1 MRNGGRCRARRR
13 RPGSSEALFR
23 RAAGGVCSDEGAALR
38 RRSTEDQKKMSESQ
52 VQAPAARRP
61 SIRRVT
67 PLRPFHW
74 LREGW
79 RDFLRHPGPS
89 LVYGIIVTVGGWL
102 ALSVA
107 LPHAEFFTSAVAG
120 FVMVTPLIAAG
131 VYELSRQTAQGLRPS
146 FLDSVRAL
154 RRNASS
160 IADFGIALLIMGIFW
175 ERVAS
180 VMFALSYG
188 GDMGSVKD
196 FMNEVFLSGK
206 YIGVVVAWFLS
217 GAVLASV
224 VFAATAVGMPMVIDR
239 DCDVIT
245 AMLTSWRAVLTN
257 LPAMTVWASL
267 IVGLSVLS
275 MSTLL
280 IGLVLVMPLLGHATW
295 VAYKDIVE

>member
-1 MRNGGRCRARRR
+1 MNEHD
-13 RPGSSEALFR
+13 SEMT
-23 RAAGGVCSDEGAALR
+23 AA
-38 RRSTEDQKKMSESQ
+38 K
-52 VQAPAARRP
+52 RP
-61 SIRRVT
+61 SIRRVS

-74 LREGW
+74 LRAGW

-89 LVYGIIVTVGGWL
+89 MVYGIIVTLGGWL

-131 VYELSRQTAQGLRPS
+131 VYELSRQCEQGGRPG
-146 FLDSVRAL
+146 FMDSVKAL

-160 IADFGIALLIMGIFW
+160 IGDFGIALLIMGIFW

-188 GDMGSVKD
+188 GDMGTVKD

-239 DCDVIT
+239 DCDVVT
-245 AMLTSWRAVLTN
+245 AMLTSWRAVLAN
-257 LPAMTVWASL
+257 LPAMAVWASL
-267 IVGLSVLS
+267 IVGLSLLS
-275 MSTLL
+275 ISTLL
-280 IGLVLVMPLLGHATW
+280 VGLVVVMPLLGHATW
-295 VAYKDIVE
+295 AAYKDLVE

>member
-1 MRNGGRCRARRR
+1 MNV
-13 RPGSSEALFR
+13 SN
-23 RAAGGVCSDEGAALR
+23 
-38 RRSTEDQKKMSESQ
+38 SEST
-52 VQAPAARRP
+52 AARRP
-61 SIRRVT
+61 SIRRV
-67 PLRPFHW
+67 PALRPLHW

-89 LVYGIIVTVGGWL
+89 LVYGIIVTLGGWL

-131 VYELSRQTAQGLRPS
+131 VYELTRQAEQGLRPT
-146 FLDSVRAL
+146 FMDSVRAL

-160 IADFGIALLIMGIFW
+160 IADFGLALLIMGIFW

-196 FMNEVFLSGK
+196 FINEVFFSGK
-206 YIGVVVAWFLS
+206 YVGVVVTWFLS
-217 GAVLASV
+217 GALLASV

-239 DCDVIT
+239 DCDVVT
-245 AMLTSWRAVLTN
+245 AMLTSWRAVLGN
-257 LPAMTVWASL
+257 LPAMAVWAGL
-267 IVGLSVLS
+267 IVGLSLLAI
-275 MSTLL
+275 STALV
-280 IGLVLVMPLLGHATW
+280 GLVVVMPLLGHATW
-295 VAYKDIVE
+295 CAYKDVVE

>member
-1 MRNGGRCRARRR
+1 
-13 RPGSSEALFR
+13 
-23 RAAGGVCSDEGAALR
+23 
-38 RRSTEDQKKMSESQ
+38 
-52 VQAPAARRP
+52 
-61 SIRRVT
+61 
-67 PLRPFHW
+67 

-89 LVYGIIVTVGGWL
+89 LVYGIIVTLGGWL

-120 FVMVTPLIAAG
+120 FIMVTPLIAAG
-131 VYELSRQTAQGLRPS
+131 VYELSRQCERGARPT
-146 FLDSVRAL
+146 FMDSVRAL

-160 IADFGIALLIMGIFW
+160 IGDFGLALLIMGIFW

-206 YIGVVVAWFLS
+206 YLGVVVTWFLS
-217 GAVLASV
+217 GAVLAGV

-239 DCDVIT
+239 DCDVVT

-257 LPAMTVWASL
+257 LPAMAVWASL
-267 IVGLSVLS
+267 IVGMSLLAI
-275 MSTLL
+275 STLMV
-280 IGLVLVMPLLGHATW
+280 GLVVVMPLLGHATW
-295 VAYKDIVE
+295 CAYKDVVE

>member
-1 MRNGGRCRARRR
+1 MNEHD
-13 RPGSSEALFR
+13 SEM
-23 RAAGGVCSDEGAALR
+23 
-38 RRSTEDQKKMSESQ
+38 T
-52 VQAPAARRP
+52 AARRP
-61 SIRRVT
+61 AVRRVS
-67 PLRPFHW
+67 PLRPFLW
-74 LREGW
+74 LRAGW

-89 LVYGIIVTVGGWL
+89 MVYGIIVTLGGWL

-131 VYELSRQTAQGLRPS
+131 VYELSRQCEQGGRPG

-160 IADFGIALLIMGIFW
+160 IGDFGIALLIMGIFW

-188 GDMGSVKD
+188 GDMGTVKD

-239 DCDVIT
+239 DCDVVT

-257 LPAMTVWASL
+257 LPAMAVWASL
-267 IVGLSVLS
+267 IVSLSLLS
-275 MSTLL
+275 ISTLL
-280 IGLVLVMPLLGHATW
+280 VGLVVVMPLLGHATW
-295 VAYKDIVE
+295 AAYKDLVE